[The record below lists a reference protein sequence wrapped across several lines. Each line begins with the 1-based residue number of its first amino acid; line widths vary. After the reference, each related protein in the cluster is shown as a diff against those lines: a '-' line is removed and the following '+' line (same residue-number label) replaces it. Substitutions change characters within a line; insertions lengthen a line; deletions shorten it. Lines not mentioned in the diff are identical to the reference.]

1 MDVVDTSAYIERLI
15 LVFSQEKREV
25 FDNAEQ
31 KLRSVYG
38 TENVSDTIYALVM
51 ERYAATLTSATVATE
66 VR

>member
-1 MDVVDTSAYIERLI
+1 M
-15 LVFSQEKREV
+15 FSQEKREV
-25 FDNAEQ
+25 FDKAEQ

-51 ERYAATLTSATVATE
+51 ERYTAMLSSATVATE